1 MSLNVVE
8 VKTVPIEC
16 GQNRGCAAGA
26 VASMIVV
33 TGGSAVV
40 SGSIVLVGNTAHWLE
55 YQGTCSDGYL
65 ARARNAF
72 LAAIGQT

>member
-1 MSLNVVE
+1 
-8 VKTVPIEC
+8 
-16 GQNRGCAAGA
+16 
-26 VASMIVV
+26 MIVV